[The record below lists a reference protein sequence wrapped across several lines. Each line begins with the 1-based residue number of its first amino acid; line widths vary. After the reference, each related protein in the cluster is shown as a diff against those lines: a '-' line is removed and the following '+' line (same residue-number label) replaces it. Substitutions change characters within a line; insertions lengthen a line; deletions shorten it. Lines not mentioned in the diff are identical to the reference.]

1 MRKCILKRHNGG
13 KTQWTIKSFILQRS
27 HIMILNSTRFSGN
40 RAKDLEVG
48 PDRQTDRPIPIY
60 RQTDSY
66 IPPQTTFVVSIIR
79 LLKVTIHFL

>member
-48 PDRQTDRPIPIY
+48 PDRQTDRQTDQFLYTDRPIPIY
-60 RQTDSY
+60 
-66 IPPQTTFVVSIIR
+66 PPKLR
-79 LLKVTIHFL
+79 LW